1 MNDLLWANFEPEPEP
16 SPEWVGVHTD
26 EQLETIQKVARQI
39 SETSDFQFHLVLG
52 VAGTG
57 KTQVLLSLAQELRD
71 RKIPVVHV
79 MAESLRNYL
88 RRCGLR
94 VKSDIVST
102 GAVYLYDDPATLRQL
117 KTKFEEARKNGARAV
132 VVAVDPFQFHDRN
145 GLLKFSQYINP
156 DLQKKEMREKSRIRT
171 SEYPD
176 VIEGQKPLVHWLKL
190 VFRQKSNIG
199 SQVLKVSREI
209 FSVNKSYLIAEKQ
222 SEWSRVTKPIFNG
235 AMDDMT
241 FVSDGG
247 FVEVIETSHPISE
260 ISKAM
265 IEHDRRED
273 KWTWSPSMLLV
284 GGKALPYMQAVF
296 DQLEKVR
303 VPADIEAENLRRSVL
318 GFPPLGK
325 TSTSEKPFEMTMSQ
339 LARYL
344 NCTLV
349 DYEKPAQV
357 RGQEFQEVIISMPK
371 ADYRLMFA
379 GREGLG
385 TEEWKRIMPL
395 HTYMTRARHKITI
408 VLS

>member
-1 MNDLLWANFEPEPEP
+1 MTNLLWENFEPEPEP
-16 SPEWVGVHTD
+16 SPEWVGLHTD
-26 EQLETIQKVARQI
+26 EQLATIQDIANQI
-39 SETSDFQFHLVLG
+39 FESNEFQFHLVLG

-71 RKIPVVHV
+71 RKIPVVHL
-79 MAESLRNYL
+79 MADPLKNYL
-88 RRCGLR
+88 RRCGLSVR
-94 VKSDIVST
+94 SDFVSS

-117 KTKFEEARKNGARAV
+117 KTKYEEASEKGARAL

-145 GLLKFSQYINP
+145 GLLKFAQYINP
-156 DLQKKEMREKSRIRT
+156 DLQNRETREKSRIRI

-176 VIEGQKPLVHWLKL
+176 VIEGEKPLVHWLKL
-190 VFRQKSNIG
+190 VYRQKSNIG

-209 FSVNKSYLIAEKQ
+209 FSVNKSYFIAEKQ
-222 SEWSRVTKPIFNG
+222 SEWIRVTKPIFNG

-247 FVEVIETSHPISE
+247 FVEVIETRHPISE

-273 KWTWSPSMLLV
+273 KWTWTPSMLLV
-284 GGKALPYMQAVF
+284 GGKTLAYMQAVYEK
-296 DQLEKVR
+296 LEKFAIPV
-303 VPADIEAENLRRSVL
+303 DIEAENLRRAVL

-325 TSTSEKPFEMTMSQ
+325 TSTSEKPYEMTMSQ
-339 LARYL
+339 LSRHL

-349 DYEKPAQV
+349 EYEKPSQV
-357 RGQEFQEVIISMPK
+357 RGQEFQEVIISMSK
-371 ADYRLMFA
+371 ADYNLMFV

-408 VLS
+408 ILS